1 MEISMMPSL
10 EATLRQLVH
19 QPGCTIL
26 GIVGAPNGVR
36 ICTQMDRA
44 HRIIDSE
51 GDFAARD

>member
-1 MEISMMPSL
+1 MTPSL